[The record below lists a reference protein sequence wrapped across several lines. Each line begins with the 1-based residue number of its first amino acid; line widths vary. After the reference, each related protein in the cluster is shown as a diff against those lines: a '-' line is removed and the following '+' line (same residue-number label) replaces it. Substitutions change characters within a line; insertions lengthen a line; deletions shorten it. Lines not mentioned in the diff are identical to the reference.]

1 MSTRCTVAGCECKQ
15 FEQQSTVI
23 KEKNKQGSWWKPL
36 AIGTGCLVG
45 GAVLAPIAV
54 PAALGA
60 IGFTSG
66 GVAGGSIAAAMM
78 SSVGNVAAGGAIA
91 TMQSIGAAGLG
102 AAGTAVGAGVSGVA
116 GVAAAKA
123 AGVGDGEEQGHD
135 CCNPE
140 HTCKTCQHCSC
151 KHESGFRSAQ
161 APKDKPET
169 IITHSSLRKS

>member
-1 MSTRCTVAGCECKQ
+1 MSTRCTVQECKCKQ
-15 FEQQSTVI
+15 FKQQSTGVDR
-23 KEKNKQGSWWKPL
+23 KNKKGSWFKPL
-36 AIGTGCLVG
+36 AVGVVCLVG

-78 SSVGNVAAGGAIA
+78 SSAGNVAAGSAIA

-116 GVAAAKA
+116 GVAVAKA
-123 AGVGDGEEQGHD
+123 AGAGEEEGETHD
-135 CCNPE
+135 CCNTE
-140 HTCKTCQHCSC
+140 HTCITCQHCRC
-151 KHESGFRSAQ
+151 KHETGFRSAQ
-161 APKDKPET
+161 APC
-169 IITHSSLRKS
+169 

>member
-1 MSTRCTVAGCECKQ
+1 MSTRCTVAECECKQ
-15 FEQQSTVI
+15 FEQQYNVI
-23 KEKNKQGSWWKPL
+23 KAKNKQGSWFKPL
-36 AIGTGCLVG
+36 AIGTACLVG

-78 SSVGNVAAGGAIA
+78 SSVGNVAAGSAIA

-116 GVAAAKA
+116 GVAVAKA
-123 AGVGDGEEQGHD
+123 AGVGKGKEESHE
-135 CCNPE
+135 CCCKIE
-140 HTCKTCQHCSC
+140 HTCKTCQHCRC
-151 KHESGFRSAQ
+151 KHESEFGSAQ
-161 APKDKPET
+161 AQKKDK
-169 IITHSSLRKS
+169 RD

>member
-23 KEKNKQGSWWKPL
+23 KEKNKQGSWLKPL
-36 AIGTGCLVG
+36 AIGTACLVG

-78 SSVGNVAAGGAIA
+78 SSVGNVAAGSAIA

-102 AAGTAVGAGVSGVA
+102 AAGTAVSAGVSGVA

-123 AGVGDGEEQGHD
+123 AGVGKRKEESQK
-135 CCNPE
+135 CCCKTE
-140 HTCKTCQHCSC
+140 HTCKTCQHCRC
-151 KHESGFRSAQ
+151 KHGSGFGSAQ
-161 APKDKPET
+161 APKKT
-169 IITHSSLRKS
+169 NQNKNIN